1 MTTQLAPPPPDSP
14 TATEPPRDVDPPRP
28 EDQDSPER
36 ARREWTMIA
45 VGLSGLV
52 SLIALILSFVALSG
66 ASSSSPRTMSMP
78 MTTAAPA
85 AAATPAAPPQSVT
98 MSFRSDIEHGRK
110 GPDGTWHDAG
120 LPAVYSVRAGSRVRV
135 TLLNYDSSP
144 HSFTAPG
151 LGVDQIVAGG
161 SPANPGRAT
170 FTYTAP
176 SKPGRYDWWCKFPC
190 DPWAMN
196 HVGYMRG
203 YVTVR
208 T

>member
-1 MTTQLAPPPPDSP
+1 MSTLTVPPPIDDDPAVTFADTDP
-14 TATEPPRDVDPPRP
+14 PEPPG
-28 EDQDSPER
+28 EG
-36 ARREWTMIA
+36 RREWVAIA
-45 VGLSGLV
+45 AGISGLL
-52 SLIALILSFVALSG
+52 SLMAIIISFVALS
-66 ASSSSPRTMSMP
+66 SSSGSTQMTSMP

-85 AAATPAAPPQSVT
+85 AAGPAAPAVAPQSVT
-98 MSFRSDIEHGRK
+98 MAFRSDVEHGRR

-120 LPAVYSVRAGSRVRV
+120 LPAVYGVRAGARVTV
-135 TLLNYDSSP
+135 TLLNYDTSP

-161 SPANPGRAT
+161 SPTNPSRTT

-176 SKPGRYDWWCKFPC
+176 SRPGRYAWWCKFPC
-190 DPWAMN
+190 DPWAMT

-208 T
+208 A